1 MKRDFLTLSNLL
13 SILRIVLTI
22 PFAAVMLSSVPSAP
36 LWGSLLLA
44 LGVLTDR
51 LDGYFARRYNQETEW
66 GRILDPLADKI
77 AVAVVG
83 LVLLILG
90 RIPLWFVAAI
100 VGRDLLILAGG
111 IYLKVRTGKVLPSN
125 RLGKWAVGVIAIAL
139 FLALLDIA
147 PALQVVLMVAIL
159 IILFVSLF
167 LYVTRFIEV
176 LRTETRRA
184 HGIS

>member
-13 SILRIVLTI
+13 SILRILLAI

-36 LWGSLLLA
+36 VWGCFLLG

-51 LDGYFARRYNQETEW
+51 LDGYFARRYDQETEW

-77 AVAVVG
+77 GIAVVA

-90 RIPLWFVAAI
+90 RIPLWFVAVI
-100 VGRDLLILAGG
+100 VARDLLILAGG
-111 IYLKVRTGKVLPSN
+111 IYLKARTGKVLPSN
-125 RLGKWAVGVIAIAL
+125 RLGKWAVGVIAVAL

-147 PALQVVLMVAIL
+147 PAIQVVLMVTTL
-159 IILFVSLF
+159 IMLLVSLL
-167 LYVTRFIEV
+167 LYVRRLIEV
-176 LRTETRRA
+176 LRTENA
-184 HGIS
+184 

>member
-51 LDGYFARRYNQETEW
+51 LDGYFARRYDQETEW

-111 IYLKVRTGKVLPSN
+111 IYLKVRMGKVLPSN
-125 RLGKWAVGVIAIAL
+125 WLGKWAVGIIAIAL

-159 IILFVSLF
+159 IILLVSLF
-167 LYVTRFIEV
+167 LYVKRFIEV